1 MADINKIVNI
11 KVESDIDK
19 TTKDTKKLDKSLDSV
34 SKTSKKTSKGIGAI
48 SKISNVASKGIKGIG
63 TAISALGL
71 GAILAPIGALTA
83 IFAKN
88 QKVIDAVTTTLNV
101 AQLAVNAVTDAIG
114 SAYDIVKEST
124 DGFDALKKVISSLLT
139 VAITPLKLSFYA
151 IKGAIQEANLAYQKI
166 FGDDSSVIEAQ
177 TALIETRKALS
188 DVSKEAVQAGKD
200 VIDNFGEAISE
211 ISEGATVL
219 VDELGKIEPKKI
231 YESAKAMTELNNN
244 ALLASASQAGLVE
257 EMNREAEKLRQFRDD
272 ERNTI
277 ESRIEANNKLKKT
290 LEEQSQ
296 AMIKQ
301 AELQI
306 ASAQANVDAND
317 SIENQVALIEA
328 LNNKKAILAQV
339 EGFNSEQK
347 ANDLALDKEIIELT
361 NSRIEADNTLAIQ
374 KKRFLAEQ
382 ITDDEMRIEALRSVL
397 ELEKE
402 IELERLEFKRD
413 SYNEGTQAYV
423 DAQNELNA
431 KKQEFFEADVSLDN
445 ELKTVRKTNADADLA
460 QDEARRQ
467 SKIDT
472 LDTISDVAGRE
483 TKLGKALLVAKALLQ
498 AKEMIMEAKGTLFTA
513 KQSLTKATV
522 KGAEASVDV
531 AKGASATASVGFPQ
545 NIPLLI
551 GFAAQAVGIISAVKS
566 ATSKVKQ
573 AAGGAGAS
581 GGGFSSGSI
590 PLPSAF
596 DSVSQTESQNDSLA
610 SSITNQQ
617 SEQPIQAYVTSTD
630 VSSANALERNRIEDA
645 GF

>member
-361 NSRIEADNTLAIQ
+361 NSQIEADNTLAIQ

-472 LDTISDVAGRE
+472 LDTISDIAGRE

>member
-361 NSRIEADNTLAIQ
+361 NSQIEADNTLAIQ

-472 LDTISDVAGRE
+472 LDTISDIAGRE

-573 AAGGAGAS
+573 ASAGAGAS